1 MSTPLIQPDLLALFD
16 RGRDQGCLNASEVD
30 EIVRPLELDTDELD
44 AFYEQLEE
52 HGIDVTDDCARER
65 PEQAAYTIA
74 DLSHHTTDALSLF
87 LNEAGRWPLLTPGEE
102 IELAK
107 RIERGDLGAKE
118 RMINSNLRLVVSLAR
133 KYQGVGDLSLLD
145 LIQEGIL
152 GLIRA
157 VEKFDWRKG
166 FRFSTYATLWIRQAV
181 GRAVTD
187 KGRMVRLPI
196 TVADQVRRLEI
207 AERAL
212 TTRLGGAPTVAELAA
227 DLGIEVEDVERLRGV
242 GRRPASLDA
251 PVADDGETELGD
263 LVAAASP
270 SPEDEALAG
279 AERASVAA
287 ALGQLGNIE
296 RRVLELRFGLGGET
310 PHSPTEAARALGVKP
325 HQVRQ
330 VEDRA
335 LRTLGALPVARGLLE
350 AA

>member
-1 MSTPLIQPDLLALFD
+1 LSNEVDRAGHMSDRHDDGLALYL
-16 RGRDQGCLNASEVD
+16 RR
-30 EIVRPLELDTDELD
+30 I
-44 AFYEQLEE
+44 
-52 HGIDVTDDCARER
+52 AR
-65 PEQAAYTIA
+65 T
-74 DLSHHTTDALSLF
+74 
-87 LNEAGRWPLLTPGEE
+87 PLLTPAQEKA
-102 IELAK
+102 LA
-107 RIERGDLGAKE
+107 RRVERGDMAAKDH
-118 RMINSNLRLVVSLAR
+118 MIEANLRLVVHIAKR
-133 KYQGVGDLSLLD
+133 YQREDSGLTLTD
-145 LIQEGIL
+145 LIQEGTI
-152 GLIRA
+152 GLVRA
-157 VEKFDWRKG
+157 VEKFDYRRG
-166 FRFSTYATLWIRQAV
+166 HRFSTYATLWIRQAV

-212 TTRLGGAPTVAELAA
+212 TTRLGGAPTTAELAA

-263 LVAAASP
+263 LVAAAAP

-279 AERASVAA
+279 AERASVHA
-287 ALGQLGNIE
+287 ALGQLGRIE
-296 RRVLELRFGLGGET
+296 RRVLELRYGLAGET
-310 PHSPTEAARALGVKP
+310 PHSPTETARALGVKP

-335 LRTLGALPVARGLLE
+335 LRTLGALPGARGLLE

>member
-1 MSTPLIQPDLLALFD
+1 MSDRHDDGLALYL
-16 RGRDQGCLNASEVD
+16 RRL
-30 EIVRPLELDTDELD
+30 
-44 AFYEQLEE
+44 
-52 HGIDVTDDCARER
+52 AR
-65 PEQAAYTIA
+65 T
-74 DLSHHTTDALSLF
+74 
-87 LNEAGRWPLLTPGEE
+87 PLLTPAQEKM
-102 IELAK
+102 LA
-107 RIERGDLGAKE
+107 RRVERGDMAAKDH
-118 RMINSNLRLVVSLAR
+118 MIEANLRLVVHIAKR
-133 KYQGVGDLSLLD
+133 YQREDSGLTLTD
-145 LIQEGIL
+145 LIQEGTI
-152 GLIRA
+152 GLVRA
-157 VEKFDWRKG
+157 VEKFDYRRG
-166 FRFSTYATLWIRQAV
+166 HRFSTYATLWIRQAV

-212 TTRLGGAPTVAELAA
+212 TTRLGGAPTAAELAA

-263 LVAAASP
+263 LIASVSP

-279 AERASVAA
+279 ADRANVAA
-287 ALGQLGNIE
+287 ALGQLGMIE
-296 RRVLELRFGLGGET
+296 RRVLELRYGLAGET
-310 PHSPTEAARALGVKP
+310 PHSPTETARALGVKP

-335 LRTLGALPVARGLLE
+335 LRTLGALPATRGLLE